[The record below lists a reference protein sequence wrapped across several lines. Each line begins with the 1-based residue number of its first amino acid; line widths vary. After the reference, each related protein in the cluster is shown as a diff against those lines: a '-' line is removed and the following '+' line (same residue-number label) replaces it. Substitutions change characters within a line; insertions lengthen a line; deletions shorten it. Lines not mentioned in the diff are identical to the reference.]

1 MSRVSEY
8 VLIFFSLALVPS
20 VTMGQQGA
28 VVLQLETNVPDA
40 RVYADHNLL
49 GTASERYFNIG
60 KGEHEIRLVANDQF
74 SWSIPPVVTRI
85 DSGLAGDTIAV
96 HLDFPYYYRLESTPY
111 NAEVELRD
119 GLVVRPLGLTPSTVE
134 SATPLTGVLDFNLAG
149 FKTESVVPGA
159 ELWNLYVIRLEPLE
173 ETGDVSR
180 FALSP
185 PSSRRRWIDYASIGT
200 ALVAGA
206 VAVHFKFKADR
217 RYDRYVETG
226 DPTLRPTVKRYDTY
240 SGVAL
245 GVMQAG
251 AGLFAVRLI
260 LR

>member
-1 MSRVSEY
+1 
-8 VLIFFSLALVPS
+8 
-20 VTMGQQGA
+20 MGQQAA
-28 VVLQLETNVPDA
+28 VVLQLETNAPSA
-40 RVYADHNLL
+40 RVYADHILL
-49 GTASERYFNIG
+49 GTASERFFSMG
-60 KGEHEIRLVANDQF
+60 EGEHEIRLVAADQF

-85 DSGLAGDTIAV
+85 DSGIAGDTIAV
-96 HLDFPYYYRLESTPY
+96 RLDFPYYYRLESTPFD
-111 NAEVELRD
+111 AEVDLRD
-119 GLVVRPLGLTPSTVE
+119 GLVVRPLGFTPSTVE
-134 SATPLTGVLDFNLAG
+134 SATPLTGVLDIRLAG
-149 FKTESVVPGA
+149 FKTESIVPGA
-159 ELWNLYVIRLEPLE
+159 ELWNLHVIRLEPLE

-185 PSSRRRWIDYASIGT
+185 PPSRRRWIDYAAIGT
-200 ALVAGA
+200 ALVAGG

-226 DPTLRPTVKRYDTY
+226 DPTLRPTIKRYDTY